1 MAKHVAEHHPGHET
15 KLRSPRTINQD
26 SQRKVVIMDVTVPFE
41 NRYEALV
48 AARQAKM
55 EKYEPLVSELTE
67 KGFNV
72 EMDAMVVGSLG
83 AWDPANERTL
93 RIHRIGRM

>member
-1 MAKHVAEHHPGHET
+1 
-15 KLRSPRTINQD
+15 
-26 SQRKVVIMDVTVPFE
+26 MDVTVPFE

-93 RIHRIGRM
+93 KITR

>member
-1 MAKHVAEHHPGHET
+1 MA
-15 KLRSPRTINQD
+15 
-26 SQRKVVIMDVTVPFE
+26 VTVPFE

-55 EKYEPLVSELTE
+55 EKYEPLVLELTE

-72 EMDAMVVGSLG
+72 EMDALVVGSLG

-93 RIHRIGRM
+93 KTTR

>member
-1 MAKHVAEHHPGHET
+1 
-15 KLRSPRTINQD
+15 
-26 SQRKVVIMDVTVPFE
+26 
-41 NRYEALV
+41 
-48 AARQAKM
+48 M

-93 RIHRIGRM
+93 KITR